1 MSKFKNVV
9 KATLKDFKALYTN
22 EWNEF
27 GNAHQFYKQSFRDF
41 VYATKLLLIGLLGIL
56 CLVCAPLLLPVAI
69 TMRISRTSTTAL

>member
-1 MSKFKNVV
+1 MSKFKNVA

-27 GNAHQFYKQSFRDF
+27 GNAQQFYKQSFRDF

-56 CLVCAPLLLPVAI
+56 CLVFAPLLIPVAI
-69 TMRISRTSTTAL
+69 TIRMFKN